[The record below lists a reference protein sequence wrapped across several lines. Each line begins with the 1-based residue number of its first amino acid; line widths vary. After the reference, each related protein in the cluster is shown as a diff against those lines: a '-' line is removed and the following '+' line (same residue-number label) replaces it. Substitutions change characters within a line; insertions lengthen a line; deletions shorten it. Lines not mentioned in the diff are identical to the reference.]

1 MTGGIIRMLQSFM
14 GGGGRERGGRGVGPW
29 GGWGGRGG
37 GGWGGGGRERGNQV
51 NFIVTQAKC
60 PYDCLCRR
68 RLKRS
73 FNDRYPTV

>member
-1 MTGGIIRMLQSFM
+1 MTGGDHQDVTELH
-14 GGGGRERGGRGVGPW
+14 GGGERGK
-29 GGWGGRGG
+29 
-37 GGWGGGGRERGNQV
+37 QV